1 MTDQDFRAWA
11 GAVLCAGFDGEQMGR
26 HAEDLIGR
34 LRVQNVILFG
44 RNISSFAQ
52 VRALTEQL
60 QAFAQACGHDLPLLI
75 CADQENG
82 IVRRFADDVPGLPGN
97 MAIGAAGDAD
107 MAQAVGL
114 ITGRLL
120 RAAGIHMDL
129 APVLDVNNNPDNPV
143 IGVRSFGEDPAAAA
157 ALGVAFA
164 RGLAQAGVIACGK
177 HFPGHGDTVADSHLA
192 LPLVAHGLERLRAV
206 ELVPFQAAIAAG
218 VEALMT
224 AHVVFPAAGG
234 ADPAT
239 LSEAVLTGLLRTEL
253 AFSGVIM
260 TDCLEMRA
268 ISDTV
273 GVGRGAVRALC
284 AGADLVLVSHHLQR
298 QEEALAAI
306 VAAAESGELPPER
319 LREAA
324 QRVRALRRR
333 RLRLRGPSQ
342 ESSQGLPQESSQE
355 SSQGLP
361 QGLPQRPSQESS
373 QEGVAR
379 LLAEAARLQ
388 RQIAAMAVTVL
399 RNDQGVLPL
408 VAWKTPPQRIV
419 LLCDRL
425 RPRMM
430 AAGASSGN
438 QVLQEELMR
447 VLPAATVSLCEIDV
461 EGRGIDAAV
470 AACQAADLIIVSVNG
485 LGNPHF
491 LQAIRGITV
500 AARQP
505 VAAIAAQSPYDLR
518 AAPFCDMATQL
529 AVYEETPWMMRA
541 AADAIIH
548 GGANGRA
555 PVSISA
561 RLPRGSGQTAAR

>member
-1 MTDQDFRAWA
+1 MTDQDLRAWA
-11 GAVLCAGFDGEQMGR
+11 GAVLCAGFDGEQAGK
-26 HAEDLIGR
+26 HAEDLIER
-34 LRVQNVILFG
+34 LRVQNVILFR

-60 QAFAQACGHDLPLLI
+60 QAFAQECGHDLPLLI

-82 IVRRFADDVPGLPGN
+82 IVRRFSDDVPGLPGN
-97 MAIGAAGDAD
+97 MAIGAVGDAD
-107 MAQAVGL
+107 TAQAAGL

-143 IGVRSFGEDPAAAA
+143 IGVRSFGEDPAAVA

-164 RGLAQAGVIACGK
+164 RGLAQGGAIACGK

-218 VEALMT
+218 VEAVMT

-234 ADPAT
+234 TDPAT
-239 LSEAVLTGLLRTEL
+239 LSEAVLTGLLRTQL

-273 GVGRGAVRALC
+273 GVGRGAVLALC
-284 AGADLVLVSHHLQR
+284 AGADLVLVSHSLDK

-324 QRVRALRRR
+324 QRVRALKRR
-333 RLRLRGPSQ
+333 RLPELTHGSPHKLLQGSLQRP
-342 ESSQGLPQESSQE
+342 SQGLPQE
-355 SSQGLP
+355 
-361 QGLPQRPSQESS
+361 
-373 QEGVAR
+373 GVAR
-379 LLAEAARLQ
+379 LFEEAAQLQ
-388 RQIAAMAVTVL
+388 HQIAARAVTVL

-408 VAWKTPPQRIV
+408 VAWETPPQRV
-419 LLCDRL
+419 ALLCDRL
-425 RPRMM
+425 RPQMM

-438 QVLQEELMR
+438 QIFQEELMR
-447 VLPAATVSLCEIDV
+447 VLPAATVSLYEIDV
-461 EGRGIDAAV
+461 EGRGIDVAV
-470 AACQAADLIIVSVNG
+470 AASQAADLIIVSVNG

-491 LQAIRGITV
+491 LQAIQSITA

-505 VAAIAAQSPYDLR
+505 VAAIAVQSPYDLR
-518 AAPFCDMATQL
+518 AAPFCDMPTQL
-529 AVYEETPWMMRA
+529 VTYEETPWMMRA
-541 AADAIIH
+541 AVDVIVH
-548 GGANGRA
+548 GGANGRI

-561 RLPRGSGQTAAR
+561 RLPRGSGQTTAR